1 MNPYQT
7 LGIPADSNEQTVRQR
22 YLQLVRENPPDRQPQ
37 KFAEIHAAYEQLR
50 DPVTRLE
57 SMILQSSSN
66 DSPDQII
73 ADVRANLRG
82 ERIPVNTLLS
92 LVGN

>member
-1 MNPYQT
+1 MNPCQT
-7 LGIPADSNEQTVRQR
+7 LGIPADSNEQAVRRR
-22 YLQLVRENPPDRQPQ
+22 YLQLVRENPPDRHPQ

-50 DPVTRLE
+50 DPVARLE
-57 SMILQSSSN
+57 SMILQISSA

-73 ADVRANLRG
+73 ADVRKRLRG
-82 ERIPVNTLLS
+82 ERIPVSTLLS